1 MKKFSFR
8 AKMISLMVVILLI
21 FLSLGYLMQ
30 DTIKT
35 SKSGTNDLYKGSVVT
50 LYRLSGLKANLLS
63 KILIPVQESRS
74 LGTSAASSAYQLRAS
89 MKDIRN
95 QFLKMRNEG
104 DYSSQGQ
111 TLLANMVVSLDKLF
125 GTVENIIDFK
135 GDINKKADNVRWQ
148 KLYDSFNVAT
158 EKFEIDSEAFLFMQ
172 IKDDKLLLASI
183 SNSLATKYRLNNIIL
198 ALGFLIIFI
207 FSFLFIKD
215 ISKKYQLVIKHLVNL
230 SNGDLTVDIPNIAL
244 DELGWILRHVHILQE
259 SLRKITV
266 EIGTAVGNLSI
277 ASHDLSA
284 SSQSI
289 AQGASE
295 QASSVEEVSSS
306 VEELTS
312 NIHQVADNA
321 RATENVVIQLSETTN
336 QMVKAATESQKK
348 MNAITEKIG
357 IISEIAFQTNI
368 LALNAAVEAARAG
381 EHGRGFGVVAVE
393 VGKLA
398 ERSKKASSEIESLVH
413 DSVKVIKSA
422 GDLMLDMAPE
432 VVKTANMVKSISE
445 SSVEQKLGADQINDA
460 VQQLNEVTQ
469 QNAAA
474 SEEIATSAEE
484 LSAQA
489 DRLLDTQAYFKLKD
503 QEAVTDISGGYT
515 ASRIKKK
522 IPQVVATGQKSNRGK
537 KGVDID
543 LGKPDNLDEGYERF

>member
-8 AKMISLMVVILLI
+8 AKLITLMAVILLV
-21 FLSLGYLMQ
+21 FLSLGFLMQ

-35 SKSGTNDLYKGSVVT
+35 SISGTNNLYKGSVVT
-50 LYRLSGLKANLLS
+50 LYRMSTLKANLLS
-63 KILIPVQESRS
+63 KVLFPVQESRNM
-74 LGTSAASSAYQLRAS
+74 GASEASTAYQLRAS

-104 DYSSQGQ
+104 IYSTEGQ
-111 TLLANMVVSLDKLF
+111 SLLANMVVSLDKLF

-135 GDINKKADNVRWQ
+135 GDINKKEDNVRWQ

-158 EKFEIDSEAFLFMQ
+158 GRFETDSEVFLTMQ
-172 IKDDKLLLASI
+172 IRNDKLLMASI
-183 SNSLATKYRLNNIIL
+183 KESLATKYRLNNIIL
-198 ALGFLIIFI
+198 ALGFLIIFV

-215 ISKKYQLVIKHLVNL
+215 ISKKYQMVIKHLVNL
-230 SNGDLTVDIPNIAL
+230 SNGDLTVDIPDIAL

-321 RATENVVIQLSETTN
+321 SATENMVIQLSETTI
-336 QMVKAATESQKK
+336 QMVKAATESQEK

-413 DSVKVIKSA
+413 DSVEVIKEA
-422 GDLMLDMAPE
+422 GNLMLDMAPE
-432 VVKTANMVKSISE
+432 IFT
-445 SSVEQKLGADQINDA
+445 
-460 VQQLNEVTQ
+460 
-469 QNAAA
+469 
-474 SEEIATSAEE
+474 
-484 LSAQA
+484 
-489 DRLLDTQAYFKLKD
+489 
-503 QEAVTDISGGYT
+503 
-515 ASRIKKK
+515 K
-522 IPQVVATGQKSNRGK
+522 I
-537 KGVDID
+537 
-543 LGKPDNLDEGYERF
+543 

>member
-8 AKMISLMVVILLI
+8 AKMISLMAVILLI
-21 FLSLGYLMQ
+21 FLSLAYLMQ

-35 SKSGTNDLYKGSVVT
+35 SISGTTEMYNGSVIT
-50 LYRLSGLKANLLS
+50 QYRLSGLKANLLS
-63 KILIPVQESRS
+63 KVQIPIQEFRS
-74 LGTSAASSAYQLRAS
+74 TGVPEASVAYQLRTS
-89 MKDIRN
+89 MKGIRN
-95 QFLKMRNEG
+95 QFLKIRNEG
-104 DYSSQGQ
+104 SYSSQEQ
-111 TLLANMVVSLDKLF
+111 ALLANMAASLDKLF
-125 GTVENIIDFK
+125 STVENIIDFK
-135 GDINKKADNVRWQ
+135 GDISKKEGHLHWQ
-148 KLYDSFNVAT
+148 KLYYSFNRAT
-158 EKFEIDSEAFLFMQ
+158 EKFENDSEVFLSVQ
-172 IKDDKLLLASI
+172 IKDDKLLVAQI
-183 SNSLATKYRLNNIIL
+183 KKSLSTRYRLNNAIL
-198 ALGFLIIFI
+198 ILGFLIILI

-215 ISKKYQLVIKHLVNL
+215 ISKKYRMVIKYLVNL
-230 SNGDLTVDIPNIAL
+230 SKGDLTEDIPDITH
-244 DELGWILRHVHILQE
+244 DELGWILRHVRILQE
-259 SLRKITV
+259 SLRNITV
-266 EIGTAVGNLSI
+266 EINTAVGNLSI

-284 SSQSI
+284 SSQNI

-306 VEELTS
+306 VQELAS

-321 RATENVVIQLSETTN
+321 KAAENMVVSLSETTSL
-336 QMVKAATESQKK
+336 MVDAAQKSQEK

-398 ERSKKASSEIESLVH
+398 ERSKKASSEIESLIH
-413 DSVKVIKSA
+413 ASVDVIGHA
-422 GDLMLDMAPE
+422 GKMMLEMAPE
-432 VVKTANMVKSISE
+432 VTKTTSMVKSITAA
-445 SSVEQKLGADQINDA
+445 SVEQKLGADQINDA
-460 VQQLNEVTQ
+460 VQQFNEITQ

-489 DRLLDTQAYFKLKD
+489 DRLTESQSFFQMNNMDKIAGAQKNTKPR
-503 QEAVTDISGGYT
+503 V
-515 ASRIKKK
+515 KKK
-522 IPQVVATGQKSNRGK
+522 IPQTITSGQKSKEKN
-537 KGVDID
+537 GVNID